1 MAPPRLYF
9 AHADE
14 TKKMPPPPSIARSAL
29 QIKTSDTP
37 SVDLIWVIDRR
48 VDDPHLMNLPS
59 THAPAAV
66 DPVHQ
71 TIDPVYA
78 FFNTKIIHYFW
89 KITRALEF
97 YKNTPK
103 LFWNYI
109 FVPIIYT

>member
-1 MAPPRLYF
+1 
-9 AHADE
+9 
-14 TKKMPPPPSIARSAL
+14 
-29 QIKTSDTP
+29 
-37 SVDLIWVIDRR
+37 
-48 VDDPHLMNLPS
+48 MNLPS

-103 LFWNYI
+103 LF
-109 FVPIIYT
+109 